1 MADTIA
7 HAVFGLL
14 FESSTDAAFIV
25 ERTTRRI
32 VSANVRAADLLGC
45 ELDNL
50 VGVLLEDLIFEADRN
65 LDLAGH
71 YEEVALKRRDDYPIY
86 VELHVALVDAPDHG
100 PLAAY
105 MARDTSERR
114 NLERELVAKHSAL
127 FTAYAD
133 LEKAHASLAE
143 AKRELEQRNGEIAML
158 AWRAATGELVAG
170 MAHHLNNP
178 VGALASTTRRLGVL
192 VHKLPESERGEWLR
206 LLGRIEQVSRRIETN
221 VAAIERATRANADGN
236 TSAEVPPELRS
247 VVETFA
253 QRLDEI
259 PTKERA

>member
-14 FESSTDAAFIV
+14 FESSTEAAFIV
-25 ERTTRRI
+25 ERSTHRI

-50 VGVLLEDLIFEADRN
+50 IGASLQDLIYEADRS
-65 LDLAGH
+65 LDLPGH
-71 YEEVALKRRDDYPIY
+71 YEEVALKRRDDYPVY
-86 VELHVALVDAPDHG
+86 VELNVALVDTQEHG

-127 FTAYAD
+127 YTAYAD
-133 LEKAHASLAE
+133 LEKAHAQLNE
-143 AKRELEQRNGEIAML
+143 TKRELEDRNGEIALL

-178 VGALASTTRRLGVL
+178 VGALASTTRRLSVL
-192 VHKLPESERGEWLR
+192 VHRLPEEEKGEWVR
-206 LLGRIEQVSRRIETN
+206 LLTRIEQVARRIETN
-221 VAAIERATRANADGN
+221 VAAIERATRANTDGN
-236 TSAEVPPELRS
+236 TEVPPELRS
-247 VVETFA
+247 VIETFA

-259 PTKERA
+259 PTKERS